1 MSQREDVLLL
11 RDMLEHARLARD
23 AAEGKSRSDLDSD
36 RVFRAACERFVE
48 IVGEA
53 ASNVSVAF
61 RQSSGDVPWHK
72 IVGIRNILAHGY
84 LQIDLD
90 ILWNII
96 EVDIPR
102 LIERLERECGD

>member
-23 AAEGKSRSDLDSD
+23 AAKGKSRSDLDSD

-48 IVGEA
+48 IVREA
-53 ASNVSVAF
+53 ASNVTVDF
-61 RQSSGDVPWHK
+61 KSSNEDIPWHK
-72 IVGIRNILAHGY
+72 IVGTRNILAHGY

-90 ILWNII
+90 ILWDIVEI
-96 EVDIPR
+96 DIPR
-102 LIERLERECGD
+102 LIESLERACGE

>member
-23 AAEGKSRSDLDSD
+23 AAKGKSRSDLDSD

-61 RQSSGDVPWHK
+61 KESHEDIPWHK
-72 IVGIRNILAHGY
+72 IVGTRNILVHGY

-90 ILWNII
+90 ILWDIVEI
-96 EVDIPR
+96 DIPR
-102 LIERLERECGD
+102 LIERLERDCGE